1 MKFIGNKTALKFVI
15 VNIILV
21 VVGYFGLLDS
31 AGFLN
36 SITPSADLITGTAAE
51 YWKYKIDFYY
61 SIIFIA
67 FFVMNFVAILF
78 YRGKGNFLSKLS
90 SALIIQLLI
99 LTVVN
104 IISVYLIKGYKTADL
119 SNFEISQFGVYQ
131 LIVAVTSA
139 MIIYKFDVK
148 KYLTI
153 AATACACL
161 GVTFIYNLENNI
173 FRTDLANRY
182 TVVDNKLK
190 PIGQPIM
197 KYEITLLGG
206 RSYQDG
212 VSTIESVT
220 DNYSNHLDL
229 LNYASINKPSNEE
242 VFNIVERFYEKR
254 VNHDETY
261 LKNKMGDKF
270 YQTKL
275 QINNK
280 LSKGYKENDMK
291 LIKTYKTQGLEAAM
305 KEMNEMKNGSTIR
318 LLINTT
324 SPDKQK
330 VDSAKTFD
338 ERPKM

>member
-1 MKFIGNKTALKFVI
+1 MET
-15 VNIILV
+15 
-21 VVGYFGLLDS
+21 
-31 AGFLN
+31 
-36 SITPSADLITGTAAE
+36 
-51 YWKYKIDFYY
+51 
-61 SIIFIA
+61 
-67 FFVMNFVAILF
+67 
-78 YRGKGNFLSKLS
+78 
-90 SALIIQLLI
+90 
-99 LTVVN
+99 
-104 IISVYLIKGYKTADL
+104 
-119 SNFEISQFGVYQ
+119 
-131 LIVAVTSA
+131 
-139 MIIYKFDVK
+139 
-148 KYLTI
+148 
-153 AATACACL
+153 
-161 GVTFIYNLENNI
+161 NI

-242 VFNIVERFYEKR
+242 VFNIVERFYENR
-254 VNHDETY
+254 VNYDETY

-280 LSKGYKENDMK
+280 MSKGYKENDMK

-305 KEMNEMKNGSTIR
+305 KEMNEMKNGSTIWI
-318 LLINTT
+318 LINTT
-324 SPDKQK
+324 SLDKQK